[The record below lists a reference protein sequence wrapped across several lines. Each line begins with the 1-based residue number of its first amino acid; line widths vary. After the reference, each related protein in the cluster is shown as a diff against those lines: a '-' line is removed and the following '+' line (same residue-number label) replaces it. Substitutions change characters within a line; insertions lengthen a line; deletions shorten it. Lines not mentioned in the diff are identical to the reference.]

1 MILIIFQLQY
11 GYPEARL
18 KELNARH
25 IKEIVEFVSIKGPK
39 NDELQGRQ
47 SGSSEWRAARGEIGD
62 VCIFF
67 MGVIS
72 VKRIVCFIDAYSQ
85 NLLFICFT
93 KTSFLSIKE
102 INVLFFFVFFVC
114 FFLQPRK
121 QGHIFQLTDE
131 HKRGK
136 R

>member
-67 MGVIS
+67 MGVIF
-72 VKRIVCFIDAYSQ
+72 VKRIMCFIDTNSQ
-85 NLLFICFT
+85 NALLICFT
-93 KTSFLSIKE
+93 TTLFLSIKK
-102 INVLFFFVFFVC
+102 INMSCFYFVFFFTGEKTRTHFSVD
-114 FFLQPRK
+114 R
-121 QGHIFQLTDE
+121 
-131 HKRGK
+131 
-136 R
+136 

>member
-62 VCIFF
+62 VCNFLW
-67 MGVIS
+67 G
-72 VKRIVCFIDAYSQ
+72 
-85 NLLFICFT
+85 L
-93 KTSFLSIKE
+93 FLSNALCVSSMHALKICYLS
-102 INVLFFFVFFVC
+102 VLQRLHF
-114 FFLQPRK
+114 
-121 QGHIFQLTDE
+121 
-131 HKRGK
+131 
-136 R
+136 